1 MLMAKKYIVRLSS
14 EERIE
19 LETIVSKGKVAAHK
33 RRHAQVL
40 LKADVSESGPCWTDA
55 QISDA
60 FDITVRTVENIRQ
73 RLVQQGL
80 EAAINRAK
88 RSGTKSTKL
97 DGEQEAYL
105 VALTCSDP
113 PEGRARWS
121 LRLLADQ
128 MVELDYVD
136 SIAHETI
143 RQTLKKTR

>member
-1 MLMAKKYIVRLSS
+1 MAKKYIVRLSS

-33 RRHAQVL
+33 RLHAQVL
-40 LKADVSESGPCWTDA
+40 LKADISEAGPCWTDA

-60 FDITVRTVENIRQ
+60 FDITVQTVENIRQ
-73 RLVQQGL
+73 RLVQKGL
-80 EAAINRAK
+80 DAAIKRAK
-88 RSGTKSTKL
+88 RSGTRLTKL

-128 MVELDYVD
+128 MVELNYVD
-136 SIAHETI
+136 EISHETL

>member
-1 MLMAKKYIVRLSS
+1 MS
-14 EERIE
+14 E
-19 LETIVSKGKVAAHK
+19 A
-33 RRHAQVL
+33 
-40 LKADVSESGPCWTDA
+40 GPCWTDV

-60 FDITVRTVENIRQ
+60 FDVTVRTLENIRQ
-73 RLVQQGL
+73 RLVQKGL

-88 RSGTKSTKL
+88 RSGTTSTKL

-121 LRLLADQ
+121 LRLLAEQ
-128 MVELDYVD
+128 MLELDYVD
-136 SIAHETI
+136 SIAHESI